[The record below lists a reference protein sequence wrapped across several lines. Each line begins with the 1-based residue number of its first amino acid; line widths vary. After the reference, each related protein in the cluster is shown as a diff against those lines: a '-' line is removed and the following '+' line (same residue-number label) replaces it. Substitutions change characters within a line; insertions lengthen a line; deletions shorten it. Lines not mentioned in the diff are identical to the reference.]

1 MLFLVVEAVEQ
12 VPPPAPGPVFHI
24 QNHVHIGPRR
34 QPQQQPAAQRPP
46 PQGEQV
52 LPRLQKAEEGPA
64 PPGPPGPAAA
74 PRPGAQGQLVPGIRT
89 AHPHADAA
97 AGIPGQDTE
106 ILAVLP
112 LPPQAE
118 EGSCGYCSIFALTR
132 YWPPTTPPKR
142 YFPSVLVLV
151 VAIRVSVAV
160 APVPVT

>member
-1 MLFLVVEAVEQ
+1 MQWNRFLRQLQ
-12 VPPPAPGPVFHI
+12 VRFSMSRTTSTLAPGGSRSSSRQHSV
-24 QNHVHIGPRR
+24 PRR
-34 QPQQQPAAQRPP
+34 RVSRYSPASRKPKSAPP
-46 PQGEQV
+46 
-52 LPRLQKAEEGPA
+52 

-74 PRPGAQGQLVPGIRT
+74 PHPGAQGQPVPEIRT

-106 ILAVLP
+106 ILTVLL

-118 EGSCGYCSIFALTR
+118 EGSCGYCSILALTR